1 MDIMKILSW
10 DVGIKNLAFCL
21 IDKDLDNKILD
32 WGVINLVDDENIK
45 CHGFINSNNETS
57 DCCKKV
63 TYEYINGTD
72 TYYFC
77 NLHKRQVEKIEKNVL
92 DVSTYKGDEVCRILK
107 SNKKCCEKK
116 AVFCINN
123 LGSNIKSYC
132 CKIHHNNLIKKNNI
146 LRKKT
151 KQNVNNIPIGDIKM
165 KLIKALDKKKF
176 SNVNYVLIENQ
187 PSLKNPKMK
196 SIAETLYSWFL
207 IRGLVDNQVENLN
220 DIFYISPSNKLK
232 IDDKDINKEIDN
244 LKEASKK
251 YKYTKTMSIV
261 HTKKIIENDTF
272 WYDYLCNHS
281 KKDDLCD
288 SYLQGIYFIKN
299 ENKFI

>member
-1 MDIMKILSW
+1 MRILSW

-21 IDKDLDNKILD
+21 IDTTENNKIID
-32 WGVINLVDDENIK
+32 WGVINLIEDEDLK
-45 CHGFINSNNETS
+45 CHGFINSNNEQS
-57 DCCKKV
+57 DCCKKI

-77 NLHKRQVEKIEKNVL
+77 NLHKRQFEKIEKNVL
-92 DVSTYKGDEVCRILK
+92 NITSYKGEETCTILK
-107 SNKKCCEKK
+107 SNKKTCEKK
-116 AVFCINN
+116 AVFCIEDFN
-123 LGSNIKSYC
+123 SKIKSYC

-151 KQNVNNIPIGDIKM
+151 KQNVNKIPIEIVKL
-165 KLIKALDKKKF
+165 KLIKALDKKNF
-176 SNVNYVLIENQ
+176 ENINYVLIENQ

-196 SIAETLYSWFL
+196 SIAETLYAWFL
-207 IRGLVDNQVENLN
+207 IRGLVDHKIENLQN
-220 DIFYISPSNKLK
+220 IYYISPSNKLK
-232 IDDKDINKEIDN
+232 IDDVDLNKEIDK
-244 LKEASKK
+244 LKDSSKK
-251 YKYTKTMSIV
+251 YKFTKNASVV
-261 HTKKIIENDTF
+261 HTKSLIENDKF

-288 SYLQGIYFIKN
+288 SYLQGMYFIKN